1 VPTVILRP
9 TGDYPST
16 TAYTLSKSA
25 GDSYY
30 SLINEEAADND
41 ASYIFQAISS
51 KSRTDNATVV
61 FKWEKNTPVKILR
74 VKMHFIAK
82 TTSSASADTRRTSG
96 YILLEG
102 PGILFD
108 GAPIDAS
115 AVSPASSYL
124 SGTLTSSYA
133 DYAREW
139 NASEF
144 TYTNSAL
151 QEIIPTEL
159 VVNDFSLGTTFF
171 RANIFLNGNKN
182 SSKND
187 DFQNRIT
194 QVYLEVTYEDI
205 ETDSAPLYVKR
216 DGAYAQAAKVYKK
229 VDGAWVQ
236 QEDGGKAA
244 LQSGRYRLQQT

>member
-1 VPTVILRP
+1 
-9 TGDYPST
+9 
-16 TAYTLSKSA
+16 
-25 GDSYY
+25 
-30 SLINEEAADND
+30 
-41 ASYIFQAISS
+41 
-51 KSRTDNATVV
+51 
-61 FKWEKNTPVKILR
+61 
-74 VKMHFIAK
+74 MHFIAK

-96 YILLEG
+96 YIFLEG

-216 DGAYAQAAKVYKK
+216 DGAYTQAAKVYKK

-244 LQSGRYRLQQT
+244 LQSGRYMLQQT

>member
-1 VPTVILRP
+1 
-9 TGDYPST
+9 
-16 TAYTLSKSA
+16 
-25 GDSYY
+25 
-30 SLINEEAADND
+30 
-41 ASYIFQAISS
+41 
-51 KSRTDNATVV
+51 
-61 FKWEKNTPVKILR
+61 
-74 VKMHFIAK
+74 MHFIAK
-82 TTSSASADTRRTSG
+82 TTSSASADTHRTSG
-96 YILLEG
+96 DILLEG
-102 PGILFD
+102 SGILFD

-115 AVSPASSYL
+115 MVSPDSSL

-144 TYTNSAL
+144 TYINSAL

-171 RANIFLNGNKN
+171 RANIFLKGSKD

-187 DFQNRIT
+187 NFQNRIT

-216 DGAYAQAAKVYKK
+216 DGAYARAAKVYKK
-229 VDGAWVQ
+229 VDGVWVQ
-236 QEDGGKAA
+236 QEDGGKSA
-244 LQSGRYRLQQT
+244 LQSGRYRLHRT

>member
-1 VPTVILRP
+1 MPTVILRP

-82 TTSSASADTRRTSG
+82 TTSSARADTRRTSG

>member
-1 VPTVILRP
+1 MPTVILRP